1 MNSDGSTAP
10 CVDSFGGARYIK
22 RLSPLP
28 PSPHSSAPTEGNAV
42 KDPFRTIQWKDNY
55 IRLLDQT
62 LLPAQEVYLE
72 IRTLEDLCD
81 AIRRLAVRGAPA
93 IGIAAAMGVALGVQ
107 DFPGDDR
114 KAFGKRFDAVCAAIA
129 ATRPTAVN
137 LFWALKRMKRV
148 LAGSASLGVEE
159 VKSRLIEEAILM
171 EREDRLLCHRI
182 GEAGRDLIEE
192 GDTVLTHCNAGGL
205 ATAGFG
211 TALGVI
217 RAAFEQGKKIKVYA
231 DETRPLNQGARLT
244 SWELMKLGVPVT
256 IIPDNTAGAL
266 MQRGEIQRVIVGAD
280 RIASN
285 GDTANKIGTHTV
297 AVLARHHG
305 VPFYVAAPLSTV
317 DMELCDGSEI
327 PIEERD
333 PSEVTH
339 IAGVPIAPEGAA
351 ARNIAFDVTPYH
363 LINGIIT
370 ECGVA
375 TAPYREAFRKCFLMK
390 EKEKI

>member
-1 MNSDGSTAP
+1 M
-10 CVDSFGGARYIK
+10 
-22 RLSPLP
+22 
-28 PSPHSSAPTEGNAV
+28 
-42 KDPFRTIQWKDNY
+42 KDPFRTIEWKDDH

-72 IRTLEDLCD
+72 IKDLGDLCD

-93 IGIAAAMGVALGVQ
+93 IGIAAGMGVALGVL
-107 DFPGDDR
+107 DFSGDDR
-114 KAFGKRFDAVCAAIA
+114 KAFEKRFDAVCAAIA

-148 LAGSASLGVEE
+148 LAESADLNVQE
-159 VKSRLIEEAILM
+159 VKARLIEEAILM
-171 EREDRLLCHRI
+171 EREDLLLCHRI
-182 GEAGRDLIEE
+182 GESGRDLIEE

-217 RAAFEQGKKIKVYA
+217 RAAFEQGKTLRVYA

-256 IIPDNTAGAL
+256 VIPDNTAGAL

-280 RIASN
+280 RIAAN

-305 VPFYVAAPLSTV
+305 IPFYVAAPLSTV
-317 DMELCDGSEI
+317 DMELSDGSEI

-333 PSEVTH
+333 PHEVTH
-339 IAGVPIAPEGAA
+339 IAGVSIAPEGVA
-351 ARNIAFDVTPYH
+351 ARNIAFDVTPH
-363 LINGIIT
+363 QLINGIIT

-375 TAPYREAFRKCFLMK
+375 TAPYREAFRKCFALKQK
-390 EKEKI
+390 ERI